1 MRGCYRQRVIAE
13 RERWVHMYEFGVG
26 EEPAA
31 GALDLLGEAEQDRA
45 RCIRDPA
52 RRSRFVAR
60 RAALREIL
68 RAYSGEVCFSCSHS
82 HDVAVVA
89 IAPRPVGVDIEVE
102 RPRREKLIA
111 QRLFAPDERS
121 VLETVEGDLRRHLF
135 HRCWVAKEAYAKGL
149 GRGLAMRFDEFSVA
163 PALRSPAG
171 IGAVGEGWAVS
182 ISTNGDRHL
191 AVAAEGDDWEVARHG

>member
-1 MRGCYRQRVIAE
+1 MR
-13 RERWVHMYEFGVG
+13 
-26 EEPAA
+26 
-31 GALDLLGEAEQDRA
+31 DRA
-45 RCIRDPA
+45 RRA
-52 RRSRFVAR
+52 RFVAR
-60 RAALREIL
+60 RVALREIL
-68 RAYSGEVCFSCSHS
+68 RAYPGEVCCNCSHS

-102 RPRREKLIA
+102 RPRREELIA
-111 QRLFAPDERS
+111 QRMFAPDERS

-149 GRGLAMRFDEFSVA
+149 GRGLAMPFDEFSVA

-171 IGAVGEGWAVS
+171 AGPVGEDWTVS

-191 AVAAEGDDWEVARHG
+191 AVAAPGDDWEVVHHG